1 VAIAH
6 YRGDQMSETIGESS
20 PPQSGLK
27 KLSFLNRY
35 LTVWIF
41 AAMGLGVA
49 LGVLIPGF
57 ADSLNKMSV
66 GTTSIPIAIGLILMM
81 YPPLAKVKYEEL
93 SQITKQPDAKKMFST
108 SLFLNY
114 VVGPLLMFA
123 LAWIFLPDQPL
134 YRIGLILTGVA
145 RCIAMVLVWNQ
156 LAEGDSE
163 YVAILVALN
172 SIFQI
177 ILYSFYAYFLISV
190 LSDVVS
196 PGSGVAVDISIVSVA
211 ISVMIYLGI
220 PFFTGI
226 LSRYTLRPKMGAD
239 WYDNRFIPVAGKI
252 SLLAL
257 LFTIVVMFSLRAQSI
272 VDTPFDVVRIAI
284 PLVIYFVIMFLL
296 SFWLS
301 MRLRIDYGHAAA
313 QSFTAASNNFELA
326 IAVAVGVFGI
336 SSAVAFAAVIG
347 PLVEV
352 PALISLVNLSL
363 YFKRKYY
370 DGNGLFKGTPKEV

>member
-1 VAIAH
+1 MNGRQV
-6 YRGDQMSETIGESS
+6 GDKGAEDG
-20 PPQSGLK
+20 K
-27 KLSFLNRY
+27 KRLSFLNRY

-49 LGVLIPGF
+49 MGVVVPGF
-57 ADSLNKMSV
+57 ADTLNRLSI

-81 YPPLAKVKYEEL
+81 YPPLAKVRYEEIGR
-93 SQITKQPDAKKMFST
+93 ITKQPEAKRMFGT
-108 SLFLNY
+108 SLALNY
-114 VVGPLLMFA
+114 IVGPLLMFA
-123 LAWIFLPDQPL
+123 LAWIFLPDEPL

-156 LAEGDSE
+156 LAEGDTE
-163 YVAILVALN
+163 YAAILVALN

-177 ILYSFYAYFLISV
+177 VLYAFYAYFLIAV

-196 PGSGVAVDISIVSVA
+196 PGSGVPVEISIVSVA
-211 ISVMIYLGI
+211 ISVIIYLGI
-220 PFFTGI
+220 PFFGGI
-226 LSRYTLRPKMGAD
+226 LTRYLLRPRIGAD
-239 WYDNRFIPVAGKI
+239 KYDHKFIPIAGKI
-252 SLLAL
+252 GLLAL

-272 VDTPFDVVRIAI
+272 VDTPLDVVRIAI

-301 MRLRIDYGHAAA
+301 MRFRFDYPHAAT

-336 SSAVAFAAVIG
+336 SSAVAFATVIG

-370 DGNGLFKGTPKEV
+370 DSRGRHIGKRTEAV

>member
-1 VAIAH
+1 MA
-6 YRGDQMSETIGESS
+6 ESVT
-20 PPQSGLK
+20 K

-35 LTVWIF
+35 LTLWIF
-41 AAMGLGVA
+41 LAMGLGV
-49 LGVLIPGF
+49 LMGVVIPGF
-57 ADSLNKMSV
+57 ADFLNSLSV

-93 SQITKQPDAKKMFST
+93 GQIAKQPNAKTMFSI

-114 VVGPLLMFA
+114 VVGPLLMFC

-163 YVAILVALN
+163 YCAILVALN

-177 ILYSFYAYFLISV
+177 VLYAFYAYFLIAI

-196 PGSGVAVDISIVSVA
+196 PGSGVPVDISIVSVA
-211 ISVMIYLGI
+211 VSVLIYLGI
-220 PFFTGI
+220 PFFAGVI
-226 LSRYTLRPKMGAD
+226 SRYTLRPKMGAD
-239 WYDNRFIPVAGKI
+239 WYDKKFIPVAGKI

-272 VDTPFDVVRIAI
+272 VDTPWDVVRIAI
-284 PLVIYFVIMFLL
+284 PLLFYFLIMFLL
-296 SFWLS
+296 SWWLS
-301 MRLRIDYGHAAA
+301 MRFRFDYPHAVT

-336 SSAVAFAAVIG
+336 SSAVAFATVIG

-352 PALISLVNLSL
+352 PVLISLVNLAF
-363 YFKRKYY
+363 YFRRKYY
-370 DGNGLFKGTPKEV
+370 DKNDRLLSAAKEA

>member
-1 VAIAH
+1 MTEIAGE
-6 YRGDQMSETIGESS
+6 YCPPSIG
-20 PPQSGLK
+20 PK
-27 KLSFLNRY
+27 RLSFLNRF

-41 AAMGLGVA
+41 AAMALGVA
-49 LGVLIPGF
+49 LGVLIPGL
-57 ADSLNKMSV
+57 ASSINQLSV

-93 SQITKQPDAKKMFST
+93 GQITRQSNAKKIITT
-108 SLFLNY
+108 SLILNY

-156 LAEGDSE
+156 LADGDGE
-163 YVAILVALN
+163 YAAILVALN

-177 ILYSFYAYFLISV
+177 VLYSFYAYFLITV

-196 PGSGVAVDISIVSVA
+196 PGSGVAVSISIVSVA
-211 ISVMIYLGI
+211 ISVVIYLGI
-220 PFFTGI
+220 PFFSGI
-226 LSRYTLRPKMGAD
+226 ISRYTLRPKKGAD
-239 WYDNRFIPVAGKI
+239 WYDNKFMPVAGKV

-272 VDTPFDVVRIAI
+272 VDTPFDVIRIAI
-284 PLVIYFVIMFLL
+284 PLVFYFTIMFLL

-301 MRLRIDYGHAAA
+301 MRFKYDYAHAAT

-336 SSAVAFAAVIG
+336 GSAVAFATVIG

-352 PALISLVNLSL
+352 PALISLVNLAL
-363 YFKRKYY
+363 YFRRKYY
-370 DGNGLFKGTPKEV
+370 DEKGALKGTS

>member
-1 VAIAH
+1 MAI
-6 YRGDQMSETIGESS
+6 GV
-20 PPQSGLK
+20 GLGIAIPG
-27 KLSFLNRY
+27 LADFLN
-35 LTVWIF
+35 
-41 AAMGLGVA
+41 
-49 LGVLIPGF
+49 
-57 ADSLNKMSV
+57 SLSW

-81 YPPLAKVKYEEL
+81 YPPLAKVKYGEL
-93 SQITKQPDAKKMFST
+93 GRITKQPNARSMFGL

-145 RCIAMVLVWNQ
+145 RCIAMVLVWNT

-163 YVAILVALN
+163 YCAILVALN

-177 ILYSFYAYFLISV
+177 ALYAFYAYFLIAI
-190 LSDVVS
+190 LSNVVS
-196 PGSGVAVDISIVSVA
+196 PGSGVPVDISIASVA
-211 ISVMIYLGI
+211 ISVLIYLGI
-220 PFFTGI
+220 PFFLGVI
-226 LSRYTLRPKMGAD
+226 SRYTLRPKKGAD
-239 WYDNRFIPVAGKI
+239 WYDNKFIPVASKI

-272 VDTPFDVVRIAI
+272 VDTPWDVVRIAI
-284 PLVIYFVIMFLL
+284 PLLFYFCIMFLL
-296 SFWLS
+296 SWWLS
-301 MRLRIDYGHAAA
+301 MRFKFDYPHAAT

-352 PALISLVNLSL
+352 PVLISLVNLAF
-363 YFKRKYY
+363 YFRRKYY
-370 DGNGLFKGTPKEV
+370 DKNDRLISATKDATMKES

>member
-1 VAIAH
+1 MT
-6 YRGDQMSETIGESS
+6 GNSMSEAEEEMR
-20 PPQSGLK
+20 PQASGLK

-41 AAMGLGVA
+41 AAMALGVG
-49 LGVLIPGF
+49 LGVLIPGM
-57 ADSLNKMSV
+57 ADSLNKLSV

-93 SQITKQPDAKKMFST
+93 SQITKQPEAKRMFST
-108 SLFLNY
+108 SLLLNY
-114 VVGPLLMFA
+114 IVGPLLMFA

-156 LAEGDSE
+156 LAEGDGE

-177 ILYSFYAYFLISV
+177 VLYSFYAYFLISV

-196 PGSGVAVDISIVSVA
+196 PGSGVTVDISIVSVA
-211 ISVMIYLGI
+211 ISVIIYLGI

-226 LSRYTLRPKMGAD
+226 LSRYTLRPKMGAE
-239 WYDNRFIPVAGKI
+239 WYDKKFMPIAGKV

-284 PLVIYFVIMFLL
+284 PLVIYFVVMFLL

-326 IAVAVGVFGI
+326 IAVAVGIFGI

-363 YFKRKYY
+363 YFRRKYY
-370 DGNGLFKGTPKEV
+370 DQRGKFKGASREG

>member
-1 VAIAH
+1 
-6 YRGDQMSETIGESS
+6 
-20 PPQSGLK
+20 
-27 KLSFLNRY
+27 
-35 LTVWIF
+35 
-41 AAMGLGVA
+41 
-49 LGVLIPGF
+49 
-57 ADSLNKMSV
+57 
-66 GTTSIPIAIGLILMM
+66 
-81 YPPLAKVKYEEL
+81 
-93 SQITKQPDAKKMFST
+93 
-108 SLFLNY
+108 
-114 VVGPLLMFA
+114 
-123 LAWIFLPDQPL
+123 
-134 YRIGLILTGVA
+134 
-145 RCIAMVLVWNQ
+145 MVLVWNQ

-177 ILYSFYAYFLISV
+177 VLYAFYAYFLISV

-211 ISVMIYLGI
+211 ISVIIYLGI
-220 PFFTGI
+220 PFFAGVI
-226 LSRYTLRPKMGAD
+226 SRYTLRPRMGAD
-239 WYDNRFIPVAGKI
+239 WYDNRFMPVAGKV

-301 MRLRIDYGHAAA
+301 MRLKIDYGHATA

-370 DGNGLFKGTPKEV
+370 DANGKFKGAAQEG

>member
-1 VAIAH
+1 
-6 YRGDQMSETIGESS
+6 MSETKGENC
-20 PPQSGLK
+20 PAPSGLK

-41 AAMGLGVA
+41 AAMGLGVG
-49 LGVLIPGF
+49 LGVLIPGL
-57 ADSLNKMSV
+57 ADSLNRLSV

-93 SQITKQPDAKKMFST
+93 GQITRQPNAKKMFAT
-108 SLFLNY
+108 SLILNY

-177 ILYSFYAYFLISV
+177 VLYSFYAYFLITV

-196 PGSGVAVDISIVSVA
+196 PGSGVTVDISIVSVA
-211 ISVMIYLGI
+211 ISVIIYLGI
-220 PFFTGI
+220 PFFSGI
-226 LSRYTLRPKMGAD
+226 ISRYTLRQKMGAD
-239 WYDNRFIPVAGKI
+239 
-252 SLLAL
+252 
-257 LFTIVVMFSLRAQSI
+257 
-272 VDTPFDVVRIAI
+272 
-284 PLVIYFVIMFLL
+284 
-296 SFWLS
+296 
-301 MRLRIDYGHAAA
+301 
-313 QSFTAASNNFELA
+313 
-326 IAVAVGVFGI
+326 
-336 SSAVAFAAVIG
+336 
-347 PLVEV
+347 
-352 PALISLVNLSL
+352 
-363 YFKRKYY
+363 
-370 DGNGLFKGTPKEV
+370 

>member
-1 VAIAH
+1 V
-6 YRGDQMSETIGESS
+6 ESGKA
-20 PPQSGLK
+20 PSGAK

-41 AAMGLGVA
+41 AAMFLGVA
-49 LGVLIPGF
+49 MGVLVPGF

-93 SQITKQPDAKKMFST
+93 SQITRQPEAKKMFGT
-108 SLFLNY
+108 SLVLNWII
-114 VVGPLLMFA
+114 GPMLMFA

-134 YRIGLILTGVA
+134 FRVGLLLTGVA
-145 RCIAMVLVWNQ
+145 RCIAMVLVWNT

-163 YVAILVALN
+163 YMAILVALN

-177 ILYSFYAYFLISV
+177 ALYSFYAYFLITI

-196 PGSGVAVDISIVSVA
+196 PGSGLAVDISVVSVA
-211 ISVMIYLGI
+211 ISVIIYLGI
-220 PFFTGI
+220 PFFAGI
-226 LSRYTLRPKMGAD
+226 ISRYTLRPRKGAE
-239 WYDNRFIPVAGKI
+239 WYDGKFMPVAGKI

-257 LFTIVVMFSLRAQSI
+257 LFTIVVMFSLRADTI
-272 VDTPFDVVRIAI
+272 VDNPLDVVRIAI
-284 PLVIYFVIMFLL
+284 PLLVYFAIMFLL
-296 SFWLS
+296 SFGLS
-301 MRLRIDYGHAAA
+301 IKFKFDYPHAVA

-336 SSAVAFAAVIG
+336 SSAVAFATVIG

-352 PALISLVNLSL
+352 PVLISLVNLA
-363 YFKRKYY
+363 FFFRRKYY
-370 DGNGLFKGTPKEV
+370 GSDGKIKSKAEA

>member
-1 VAIAH
+1 MTEIPE
-6 YRGDQMSETIGESS
+6 QNCPT
-20 PPQSGLK
+20 PSGLK
-27 KLSFLNRY
+27 RLSFLNRY

-41 AAMGLGVA
+41 AAMALGVG
-49 LGVLIPGF
+49 LGVLIPGL
-57 ADSLNKMSV
+57 ASSLNQLSV

-93 SQITKQPDAKKMFST
+93 GQITRQPNAKKMFTT
-108 SLFLNY
+108 SLLLNY

-177 ILYSFYAYFLISV
+177 VLYSFYAYFLITV
-190 LSDVVS
+190 LSNVVS
-196 PGSGVAVDISIVSVA
+196 PGSGVAVNISIVSVA
-211 ISVMIYLGI
+211 ISVIIYLGI

-226 LSRYTLRPKMGAD
+226 ISRYTLRPKMGTD
-239 WYDNRFIPVAGKI
+239 WYDNKFMPVAGKV

-257 LFTIVVMFSLRAQSI
+257 LFTIVVMFSLRAHSI
-272 VDTPFDVVRIAI
+272 VDTPLDVVRIAI
-284 PLVIYFVIMFLL
+284 PLVIYFVTMFLL
-296 SFWLS
+296 SFWIS

-352 PALISLVNLSL
+352 PALISLVNLSM
-363 YFKRKYY
+363 YFKRRYY
-370 DGNGLFKGTPKEV
+370 DANCKFRDAPQDG

>member
-1 VAIAH
+1 
-6 YRGDQMSETIGESS
+6 MSEVAGENC
-20 PPQSGLK
+20 PPPGAAPK
-27 KLSFLNRY
+27 KLSFLNKY

-41 AAMGLGVA
+41 AAMGLGIA
-49 LGVLIPGF
+49 LGVIVPGL
-57 ADSLNKMSV
+57 ADSLNSLSI

-93 SQITKQPDAKKMFST
+93 SQITKQPDAKKMFGT

-134 YRIGLILTGVA
+134 FRIGLILTGVA
-145 RCIAMVLVWNQ
+145 RCIAMVLVWNT
-156 LAEGDSE
+156 LADGDCE
-163 YVAILVALN
+163 YAAILVALN
-172 SIFQI
+172 SVFQI
-177 ILYSFYAYFLISV
+177 VLYAFYAYFLITI

-196 PGSGVAVDISIVSVA
+196 PGSGIAVDISVISVA
-211 ISVMIYLGI
+211 ISVLIYLGI
-220 PFFTGI
+220 PFFAGI
-226 LSRYTLRPKMGAD
+226 ITRYLVRPRMGED
-239 WYDNRFIPVAGKI
+239 RYDNKFMNVMGKV

-257 LFTIVVMFSLRAQSI
+257 LFTIVVMFSLRAQTI
-272 VDTPFDVVRIAI
+272 VDTPLDVVRIAI
-284 PLVIYFVIMFLL
+284 PLLFYFAIMFLL
-296 SFWLS
+296 SFGLS
-301 MRLRIDYGHAAA
+301 IKFKFDYPHAAA

-336 SSAVAFAAVIG
+336 SSAVAFATVIG

-363 YFKRKYY
+363 YFKRRYY
-370 DGNGLFKGTPKEV
+370 DADGRRKGAPQEG

>member
-1 VAIAH
+1 
-6 YRGDQMSETIGESS
+6 MSETVEGNC
-20 PPQSGLK
+20 PPPSGLK

-41 AAMGLGVA
+41 AAMGLGIG
-49 LGVLIPGF
+49 LGVLIPGL
-57 ADSLNKMSV
+57 ADSLNKLSY

-93 SQITKQPDAKKMFST
+93 GQITRQQDAKKMFTT
-108 SLFLNY
+108 SLMLNY

-156 LAEGDSE
+156 LADGDCE

-177 ILYSFYAYFLISV
+177 VLYSFYAYFLITI
-190 LSDVVS
+190 LSNVVS
-196 PGSGVAVDISIVSVA
+196 PGSGVAVNISIVSVA
-211 ISVMIYLGI
+211 ISVIIYLGI

-226 LSRYTLRPKMGAD
+226 ISRYTLRPRMGAD
-239 WYDNRFIPVAGKI
+239 WYDNKFMPKAGKV

-257 LFTIVVMFSLRAQSI
+257 LFTIVVMFSLRAQTI
-272 VDTPFDVVRIAI
+272 VNTPFDVIRIAI
-284 PLVIYFVIMFLL
+284 PLVVYFTIMFLL

-301 MRLRIDYGHAAA
+301 MRFKFDYPHAAA

-336 SSAVAFAAVIG
+336 SSAVAFATVIG

-363 YFKRKYY
+363 YFRRKYY
-370 DGNGLFKGTPKEV
+370 DKNDRIKGTVQDG